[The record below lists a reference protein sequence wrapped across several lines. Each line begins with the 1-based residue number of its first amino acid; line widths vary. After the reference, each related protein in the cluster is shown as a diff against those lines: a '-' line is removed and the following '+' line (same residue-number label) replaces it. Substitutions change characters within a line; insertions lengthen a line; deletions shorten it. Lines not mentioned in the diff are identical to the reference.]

1 MAAGPDRIET
11 SDYTKIHRRLYGT
24 INRNLGKDEIK
35 VGLVSSYTWSGHL
48 DGPGH
53 SFYYSSKL

>member
-11 SDYTKIHRRLYGT
+11 SIYTKVHRRLYGT
-24 INRNLGKDEIK
+24 INRNLGKDQIK
-35 VGLVSSYTWSGHL
+35 VVLVSSHTWSGDL

-53 SFYYSSKL
+53 SFYYRSKR